1 MKNHQ
6 RTLYKAL
13 SIAVVAVTLVAQ
25 VFPAV
30 SVHAADQITDRSLT
44 LIGVGNSGGSK
55 PGGVVNHEFTFTVPT
70 DADVGSIKFEYCTL
84 AAGTCTTPTGLITT
98 GGTTDIDNQS
108 GSVGFSLEKSVNGA
122 PYLYRTAMSAVNIDA
137 ETELSY
143 RISNITNP
151 TSLINPPTVP
161 NQTFFVRISTYASLD
176 ATGTAIDAGTVAAST
191 NQSIDLSGAMPESL
205 VFCTG
210 AEIGLTA
217 TIPDCNKAT
226 SGVIAFNQLF
236 SPTDTA
242 TATSQ
247 MAASTN
253 AGSGYNITVNGTTL
267 TSGGNTVAPMSVMTT
282 GAHGVSQFGMN
293 LKLNTTITST
303 VAIGAEV
310 AVPSNGSN
318 YRAQALPGYDTV
330 DNFKYATG
338 NSVANSGNATLGGS
352 DAQIM
357 TVSYIVNVP
366 GSQPAGTYTTTLTY
380 ICTPTF

>member
-6 RTLYKAL
+6 RTLYKAF
-13 SIAVVAVTLVAQ
+13 SIVVLAVTLVAQ
-25 VFPAV
+25 VFPV
-30 SVHAADQITDRSLT
+30 SNVSALTQQITVRSLT
-44 LIGVGNSGGSK
+44 LQAGATDGGSK
-55 PGGVVNHEFTFTVPT
+55 PGGVVTHNFKFKVPT
-70 DADVGSIKFEYCTL
+70 GGDVGSIQFEYCTL
-84 AAGTCTTPTGLITT
+84 AAGTCTTPTGLVTT
-98 GGTTDIDNQS
+98 AGSTALSYETPVSTGWSLDKTTNGKPFIHKSPATIAAAADLE
-108 GSVGFSLEKSVNGA
+108 FSL
-122 PYLYRTAMSAVNIDA
+122 
-137 ETELSY
+137 
-143 RISNITNP
+143 SNVTNPTTITNP
-151 TSLINPPTVP
+151 PTIP
-161 NQTFFVRISTYASLD
+161 NQTFFVRISTYASQD
-176 ATGTAIDAGTVAAST
+176 ATGEAIDAGTVAAST
-191 NQSIDLSGAMPESL
+191 NTGIDLSGYMPESL

-210 AEIGLTA
+210 AEIGLTVG
-217 TIPDCNKAT
+217 IPDCSKAT
-226 SGVIAFNQLF
+226 SGAVSFNQLF

-253 AGSGYNITVNGTTL
+253 AGSGYTITVNGTTL
-267 TSGGNTVAPMSVMTT
+267 TSGSNTVAPMATMTT

-293 LKLNTTITST
+293 LKLNTTVTST
-303 VAIGAEV
+303 VAVGAEV
-310 AVPSNGSN
+310 NVASNGTN

-338 NSVANSGNATLGGS
+338 NSVADSGNATLGGS